1 MVNYIIS
8 STVTKQ
14 SDQENVQTYEE
25 WSGV

>member
-25 WSGV
+25 